1 VALLCGAVT
10 VAGLALTR
18 SRGRALAVGV
28 GAGAVAVA
36 VALLIWSPLLPAMGR
51 HSHSMHVRAVYWKAT
66 GPIIASAPLLGIGL
80 DNWQEHYFA
89 TKSDVQQETKKA
101 HNDYLQI
108 LSETGIV
115 GLLALAGILILG
127 LRKALTRQAA
137 PEAGPAPPPPGLP
150 VVLVALLVLLGCLQA
165 GDWVG
170 GTLSV
175 LLGVAWIAFWWM
187 LRRDPEPADLTWT
200 RMGAAGG
207 IVALLVHMMVDF
219 QLYEDGVA
227 IALVAALALVA
238 LLRGESAV
246 IEFPRSVCI
255 AATGLLVAITV
266 PLLVWIAPRAMAADN
281 EIEDARMALS
291 TLEAGTSANPTRLIS
306 DAIRVSESAQAH
318 NPFNPEAYQLF
329 ARAKFHEWDLLQ
341 KAGAR
346 EGRTL
351 EESEGMVLQALENAL
366 ALRPRSSPLHY
377 ELSQAHRIFR
387 RYYLK
392 AGKSAPMAA
401 AKAAEHL
408 RLALEEQ
415 RRATELYPT
424 SSRNAYLLARLLEMS
439 GDADAP
445 RYYREALRLSDLA
458 GAELE
463 DLDRLKIGALA
474 RARALRAIGKPLDA
488 HDVLDAF
495 FRGAIRG
502 LTKEDA
508 KARLERILKSSEEEL
523 DEGMTPVLKDSVE
536 AILRDFK

>member
-1 VALLCGAVT
+1 
-10 VAGLALTR
+10 
-18 SRGRALAVGV
+18 
-28 GAGAVAVA
+28 
-36 VALLIWSPLLPAMGR
+36 
-51 HSHSMHVRAVYWKAT
+51 
-66 GPIIASAPLLGIGL
+66 
-80 DNWQEHYFA
+80 
-89 TKSDVQQETKKA
+89 
-101 HNDYLQI
+101 
-108 LSETGIV
+108 
-115 GLLALAGILILG
+115 
-127 LRKALTRQAA
+127 
-137 PEAGPAPPPPGLP
+137 
-150 VVLVALLVLLGCLQA
+150 
-165 GDWVG
+165 
-170 GTLSV
+170 
-175 LLGVAWIAFWWM
+175 
-187 LRRDPEPADLTWT
+187 
-200 RMGAAGG
+200 MGAAGG
-207 IVALLVHMMVDF
+207 VVALLVHMMVDF

-238 LLRGESAV
+238 LLRGGSAV
-246 IEFPRSVCI
+246 IRLPRSVCI
-255 AATGLLVAITV
+255 AATGVLVAITV

-351 EESEGMVLQALENAL
+351 EESEGMVLQSLENAL

-408 RLALEEQ
+408 RQALEQQ
-415 RRATELYPT
+415 RLAFELYPT
-424 SSRNAYLLARLLEMS
+424 SSRNAYFLARLLELS

-458 GAELE
+458 GVELE
-463 DLDRLKIGALA
+463 DLDRLRIGAIA
-474 RARALRAIGKPLDA
+474 RARALRAVGKPLDA
-488 HDVLDAF
+488 HDVLDGF
-495 FRGAIRG
+495 FRAAIRG

-523 DEGMTPVLKDSVE
+523 DEGMTPVLKDAVE
-536 AILRDFK
+536 AILRDLK

>member
-1 VALLCGAVT
+1 MA
-10 VAGLALTR
+10 
-18 SRGRALAVGV
+18 
-28 GAGAVAVA
+28 
-36 VALLIWSPLLPAMGR
+36 R
-51 HSHSMHVRAVYWKAT
+51 HSHSMHVRAVYWRAT
-66 GPIIASAPLLGIGL
+66 GPIIASAPLLGVGL

-89 TKSDVQQETKKA
+89 VKSDVQQETKKA

-108 LSETGIV
+108 LSETGVV
-115 GLLALAGILILG
+115 GFLALAGILVLG
-127 LRKALTRQAA
+127 LRKALVREAE
-137 PEAGPAPPPPGLP
+137 PEAGPPPPSPGLP

-175 LLGVAWIAFWWM
+175 LLGAAWVAFWWL

-207 IVALLVHMMVDF
+207 VVALLVHMMVDF

-238 LLRGESAV
+238 LLRGGSAV
-246 IEFPRSVCI
+246 IRLPRSVCI
-255 AATGLLVAITV
+255 AATGVLVAITV

-351 EESEGMVLQALENAL
+351 EESEGMVLQSLENAL

-408 RLALEEQ
+408 RQALEQQ
-415 RRATELYPT
+415 RLAFELYPT
-424 SSRNAYLLARLLEMS
+424 SSRNAYFLARLLELS

-458 GAELE
+458 GVELE
-463 DLDRLKIGALA
+463 DLDRLRIGAIA
-474 RARALRAIGKPLDA
+474 RARALRAVGKPLDA
-488 HDVLDAF
+488 HDVLDGF
-495 FRGAIRG
+495 FRAAIRG

-523 DEGMTPVLKDSVE
+523 DEGMTPVLKDAVE
-536 AILRDFK
+536 AILRDLK